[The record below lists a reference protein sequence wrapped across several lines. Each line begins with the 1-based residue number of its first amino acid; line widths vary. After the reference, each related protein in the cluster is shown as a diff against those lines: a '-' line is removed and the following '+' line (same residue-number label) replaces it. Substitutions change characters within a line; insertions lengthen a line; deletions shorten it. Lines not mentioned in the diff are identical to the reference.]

1 LAQHSWLSFG
11 RGMRAELDD
20 DDAAVL
26 VHQIRREV
34 RREVERIKAEE
45 GVDLE
50 EDLWSR
56 KGVARVAEDGGARWD
71 GGGPRGS
78 RGAVRG
84 TEKL

>member
-1 LAQHSWLSFG
+1 
-11 RGMRAELDD
+11 MRTELDD

-34 RREVERIKAEE
+34 RREIERIKAEE

-50 EDLWSR
+50 DLWLR
-56 KGVARVAEDGGARWD
+56 NGVARVVEDGGARRD
-71 GGGPRGS
+71 GGGSGGS